1 MTNKEFVAKLLDI
14 ANNYKTVYM
23 MGTFGAPVS
32 ESLIAQKTKQ
42 YPDYYSAG
50 RRNLLKGHIPLGAWG
65 FDCVGLIKGV
75 LWGWIGDRTVSFGGA
90 KYRANNVPD
99 ICANTMAKRC
109 LNCSETMEQILPGEA
124 VYMNRHI
131 GIYVGNGKVVES
143 TLIGKYDGVV
153 ITDLSF
159 RKWLGH
165 GKLPW
170 ITYEAEE
177 ETMEKRPEKEENTP
191 IQVGDTVNFS
201 GGKHYVS
208 SNGSLGYKAKP
219 GPAKVTQFVPGRKH
233 PYHLIHTDKTSNVY
247 GWVNEDTVSK

>member
-14 ANNYKTVYM
+14 AKNHKTVYM

-32 ESLIAQKTKQ
+32 ENLIVQKTKQ

-50 RRNLLKGHIPLGAWG
+50 RRTLLKGKIPLGAWG

-75 LWGWIGDRTVSFGGA
+75 LWGWTGNRNASFGGA
-90 KYRANNVPD
+90 KYRSNDVPD

-109 LNCSETMEQILPGEA
+109 LDRTETMEHLLPGEA

-131 GIYVGNGKVVES
+131 GIYVGDGKVVES

-170 ITYEAEE
+170 ITYE
-177 ETMEKRPEKEENTP
+177 PEDESTDSEAENTP
-191 IQVGDTVNFS
+191 IQVGDTVIFS

-219 GPAKVTQFVPGRKH
+219 GPAKVTKYLPGRKH

-247 GWVNEDTVSK
+247 GWVNEETVSK